1 MSGTKGFIS
10 SVLFSL
16 GFLSSFKGAYSGL
29 TQFLAT
35 ECPLEMMIVI
45 KTFQFLSWIFGQ
57 AGKGLDKM
65 AKVNFK
71 IYDVTNQITSN
82 NMSNISRSK
91 GKKFGQ
97 LTE

>member
-1 MSGTKGFIS
+1 
-10 SVLFSL
+10 
-16 GFLSSFKGAYSGL
+16 
-29 TQFLAT
+29 
-35 ECPLEMMIVI
+35 
-45 KTFQFLSWIFGQ
+45 
-57 AGKGLDKM
+57 M

-82 NMSNISRSK
+82 NMSNISRRK